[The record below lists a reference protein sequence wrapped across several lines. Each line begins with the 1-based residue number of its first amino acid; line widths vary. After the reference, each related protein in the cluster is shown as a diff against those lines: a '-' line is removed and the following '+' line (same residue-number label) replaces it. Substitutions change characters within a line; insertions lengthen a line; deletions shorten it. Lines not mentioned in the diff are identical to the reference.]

1 MATAIRRALLATL
14 FVASLA
20 GPALAQ
26 SSADQ
31 PYPNRPVRL
40 IVPYAPGGP
49 SDLAARVLVQR
60 LSPELGQPV
69 VIESRPGAAGVV
81 GTDMVAKAPPDGYT
95 VALGSGA
102 SLAIAPNYMPNA
114 PYDPPRDFA
123 PVTVVVG
130 VTEVIAV
137 RQGLPVRTLAE
148 LVALARNTPR
158 QLTYASAGIGSTPHL
173 ATELLRLTAGF
184 EAVHVPYRGGNPL
197 VLALVSG
204 EAGFGFAD
212 MPIMLPQIRA
222 GTIRPIAVGSR
233 ARSPLLP
240 EVPTLAEAGV
250 PNLEVENWHGLVLP
264 ARTPPAV
271 VAALH
276 RATVAALRDPEVA
289 RALEQQGA
297 RPGGNTPEEF
307 AALIRAEHTRWAE
320 VIRRAGIK
328 PE

>member
-114 PYDPPRDFA
+114 PYDPLRDFA

-158 QLTYASAGIGSTPHL
+158 QVTYASAGIGSTPHL

-204 EAGFGFAD
+204 EADFGFAD

-240 EVPTLAEAGV
+240 EVPTLDEAGV
-250 PNLEVENWHGLVLP
+250 PDLEVENWHGLVLP

>member
-1 MATAIRRALLATL
+1 
-14 FVASLA
+14 
-20 GPALAQ
+20 
-26 SSADQ
+26 
-31 PYPNRPVRL
+31 
-40 IVPYAPGGP
+40 
-49 SDLAARVLVQR
+49 
-60 LSPELGQPV
+60 
-69 VIESRPGAAGVV
+69 
-81 GTDMVAKAPPDGYT
+81 
-95 VALGSGA
+95 
-102 SLAIAPNYMPNA
+102 
-114 PYDPPRDFA
+114 
-123 PVTVVVG
+123 
-130 VTEVIAV
+130 
-137 RQGLPVRTLAE
+137 
-148 LVALARNTPR
+148 
-158 QLTYASAGIGSTPHL
+158 LTYASAGIGSTPHL

-204 EAGFGFAD
+204 EADFGFAD

-250 PNLEVENWHGLVLP
+250 PDLEVENWHGLVLP

-271 VAALH
+271 VATLH
-276 RATVAALRDPEVA
+276 RATVAALRDPDVA

-297 RPGGNTPEEF
+297 RPGGNTPEKF